1 MAEVSFFILGAL
13 FTFALVVAL
22 LMLLGV
28 GAPSTVTSSPAMGMG
43 PADAM
48 ATPRTVSSATRH
60 RGGRAP
66 SDTRRA
72 PAQIAGPQA
81 RPSPSHQRPAETYR
95 IAAALDEAERTLI
108 RIARGPE
115 NAAAKIASQTLR
127 RLTSA
132 PEPPG
137 ARLAYARQRLELL
150 SLRPDPLAR
159 LAARAALRAIA

>member
-13 FTFALVVAL
+13 FTFSLVVAL
-22 LMLLGV
+22 LMLLG
-28 GAPSTVTSSPAMGMG
+28 GSSAATVSHVPAMGPVDG
-43 PADAM
+43 VSPLRTASNSAR
-48 ATPRTVSSATRH
+48 PRA
-60 RGGRAP
+60 GRAA
-66 SDTRRA
+66 TGARHA
-72 PAQIAGPQA
+72 PAQIAGPRA
-81 RPSPSHQRPAETYR
+81 RPVPPPPSPAETYR
-95 IAAALDEAERTLI
+95 IAAALDEAERTLT

-115 NAAAKIASQTLR
+115 SAAAKIATQTLR
-127 RLTSA
+127 RLTTA

>member
-13 FTFALVVAL
+13 FTFSLVVAL
-22 LMLLGV
+22 LMLLGGGSPV
-28 GAPSTVTSSPAMGMG
+28 GAAQARPKMAAEGMPPFRTTSTSGR
-43 PADAM
+43 
-48 ATPRTVSSATRH
+48 PRT
-60 RGGRAP
+60 GRAP
-66 SDTRRA
+66 TSARPA

-81 RPSPSHQRPAETYR
+81 RPSPPPPRPAETYR
-95 IAAALDEAERTLI
+95 IAAALDEAERTLS

-115 NAAAKIASQTLR
+115 SAAAKIATQTLR
-127 RLTSA
+127 RLTTA